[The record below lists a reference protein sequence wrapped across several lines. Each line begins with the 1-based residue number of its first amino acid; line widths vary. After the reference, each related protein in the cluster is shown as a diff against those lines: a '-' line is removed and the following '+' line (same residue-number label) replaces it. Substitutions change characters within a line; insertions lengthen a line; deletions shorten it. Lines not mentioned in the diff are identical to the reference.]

1 MVSELLPPE
10 VLPVTL
16 VYPTNAEYVSAL
28 KSGSQK
34 RFTEPRLQRLQF
46 EKKGISLSVMT
57 GGLAIVFKAT
67 DSVTSK
73 RYALR
78 CFKGDAVGRNERYSE
93 ISKFLTARKSQLP
106 FIVDFEFHP
115 NELIVKTA
123 DGLPVVLM
131 QWVDGHLLKQWLYAR
146 SQDQD
151 RSRVLRLAEKWRM
164 LVATMR
170 THNFAHGDLQHGNV
184 LITDHDEFILIDY
197 DGMAVPALHGPD
209 SPELG
214 LPGYQHRERTSG
226 KSNKLSA
233 DLDSFS
239 AINIYLCLRAMAID
253 PQLIDRFGDHD
264 EGLLFHPQD
273 LEAPDRSPRF
283 DQLKA
288 LRDPQLSSWID
299 KFKLLASGSLSRV
312 PSLEQ
317 FLCDAAQIIKALD
330 DADWEKALELVQS
343 AELKALPD
351 ALIARIDQARFAVEC
366 RRKLKLA
373 VDSGDEQRIAD
384 AWNEDVFRNYPA
396 ARDLAEYSRHAQ
408 RIVSLLAKFRD
419 LTKRQCVNEAID
431 LWDKNRVL
439 LDTRPSTQALK
450 TEIDS
455 WRKRVQLAER
465 ALHLL
470 KIAETTLVPEIIQ
483 ISEQLDSLGGHPQL
497 SSSEDFVKAVKRN
510 KAAKQLSELPLN
522 VTADNDQAW
531 VQAWDSSL
539 FFGYAPVASSQAR
552 YLQSKDRRAGYDNV
566 SAAISNP
573 AAQSLQDE
581 QKLTDFAKIVPP
593 DYCPAL
599 SRRTTTAAGR
609 TELVRNA
616 AIACAANSAQK
627 EADLATILTEVRKV
641 AAESLL
647 PARDLQRLVLA
658 EKRIPILRQLTLLP
672 SEETVDCDNR
682 ILALWINE
690 ELLQDCPEAA
700 PFRPRYAKAQERKC
714 LLADLRQA
722 KVAGDEIRVCN
733 IADHSLLAGFK
744 FDVQTQQFIRQ
755 ARQSADSVSMML
767 QQLAIDDQESFAR
780 QLDVSLLNRFWPR
793 FNDYHQ
799 KIRGWMLSGVLKH
812 GYIGLAVAPLGHAV
826 RRMGPVVKIKWQFP
840 TRVTDTC
847 VVAFSSGPVKSGAD
861 LQTPGI
867 LLQQEIKLRTFEQ
880 AGSTCALPVSRF
892 EGTSISVLA
901 IVEICGER
909 FYSAPLNLGKVPS
922 S

>member
-1 MVSELLPPE
+1 
-10 VLPVTL
+10 VTL

-28 KSGSQK
+28 KSGSQR
-34 RFTEPRLQRLQF
+34 RFTEPRFQRLQF
-46 EKKGISLSVMT
+46 VKKDISLFVMT

-67 DSVTSK
+67 DPVTSK
-73 RYALR
+73 TYALR

-93 ISKFLTARKSQLP
+93 ISKFLNARKSQLP
-106 FIVDFEFHP
+106 FIVDFEFHA
-115 NELIVKTA
+115 NELRVKTA

-131 QWVDGHLLKQWLYAR
+131 QWVDGRLLKQWLHAR

-151 RSRVLRLAEKWRM
+151 RSRILKLAEKWRT
-164 LVATMR
+164 LIATMR
-170 THNFAHGDLQHGNV
+170 THDFAHGDLQHGNV
-184 LITDHDEFILIDY
+184 LITDADEFILIDY

-239 AINIYLCLRAMAID
+239 AINIYLCLRAMAVD
-253 PQLIDRFGDHD
+253 PQLITRFGDHD
-264 EGLLFHPQD
+264 EGLLFHPKD
-273 LEAPDRSPRF
+273 LESPDRSPRF
-283 DQLKA
+283 DQLKT
-288 LRDPQLSSWID
+288 LRDPQLPIWVD
-299 KFKLLASGSLSRV
+299 KFKLLASGPLSRV

-343 AELKALPD
+343 ADLKQLPD
-351 ALIARIDQARFAVEC
+351 PLIARIDQARFAVEC
-366 RRKLKLA
+366 RRQLKLA
-373 VDSGDEQRIAD
+373 VDSGDEDRIAD
-384 AWNEDVFRNYPA
+384 VWNEDVFKNYPA
-396 ARDLAEYSRHAQ
+396 ARDLAEYARHARQ
-408 RIVSLLAKFRD
+408 VVSLLAQFRD
-419 LTKRQCVNEAID
+419 LLNRQCVNEAVA
-431 LWDKNRVL
+431 LWDKNKLL
-439 LDTRPSTQALK
+439 LDARHGTQALK
-450 TEIDS
+450 TEIGS

-465 ALHLL
+465 ASHLL

-483 ISEQLDSLGGHPQL
+483 ISEQLESLGGHPQL
-497 SSSEDFVKAVKRN
+497 SSSAEFVKAVKRN
-510 KAAKQLSELPLN
+510 QAAKRLSELPLN

-539 FFGYAPVASSQAR
+539 FFGYAPVASFQAR

-566 SAAISNP
+566 AGAISNP

-581 QKLTDFAKIVPP
+581 QKLTDFAKIVPS

-599 SRRTTTAAGR
+599 SRRTTTAARR

-627 EADLATILTEVRKV
+627 EAALATILTEVRRV

-647 PARDLQRLVLA
+647 PARDLQRLIVA
-658 EKRIPILRQLTLLP
+658 EKRVPILQQLALVP

-690 ELLQDCPEAA
+690 ELLQECPEAG
-700 PFRPRYAKAQERKC
+700 PFRPRYAAAQERKS
-714 LLADLRQA
+714 LLTDLRQA
-722 KVAGDEIRVCN
+722 MAAGDEIRVCN
-733 IADHSLLAGFK
+733 IADHPLLSGFK
-744 FDVQTQQFIRQ
+744 LDVQTEQFIRQ
-755 ARQSADSVSMML
+755 ARQAADSVNLML
-767 QQLAIDDQESFAR
+767 QQLAIDDQENFAR

-793 FNDYHQ
+793 FDDYHQ
-799 KIRGWMLSGVLKH
+799 KIRGWMLSGVLKP
-812 GYIGLAVAPLGHAV
+812 GYIGLAMPPLGHAV

-847 VVAFSSGPVKSGAD
+847 VVTFSRGQVKSGAD
-861 LQTPGI
+861 LQTPGV

-880 AGSTCALPVSRF
+880 AGSICALPVSRF
-892 EGTSISVLA
+892 EGASISVLA
-901 IVEICGER
+901 MVEICGER